1 MATKLKPPYWEPCG
15 VHTVDGWTKTRL
27 VIAFTRQ
34 TGRPLAC
41 YAVWQDGEISL
52 KEFEY
57 PVAET
62 TRGIR
67 GMPIP
72 EDEQDA
78 LIGLLKTGSLPT
90 LRALKSTG

>member
-1 MATKLKPPYWEPCG
+1 
-15 VHTVDGWTKTRL
+15 
-27 VIAFTRQ
+27 
-34 TGRPLAC
+34 
-41 YAVWQDGEISL
+41 
-52 KEFEY
+52 
-57 PVAET
+57 VAET